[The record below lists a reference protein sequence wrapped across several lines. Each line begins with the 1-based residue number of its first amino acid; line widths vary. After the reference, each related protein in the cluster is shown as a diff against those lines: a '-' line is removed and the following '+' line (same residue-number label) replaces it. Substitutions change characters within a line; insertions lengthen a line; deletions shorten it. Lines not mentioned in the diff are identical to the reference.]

1 MKKYI
6 AFLRGINVGGRKP
19 VKMEDLKK
27 TFAALGFQNVNTVL
41 ASGNVFFDTM
51 EPRADALVKSIEE
64 KLKQVFGHEIGVLV
78 RSLKE
83 LQDLAGHNPFKNVKV
98 TPQTRLYVTF
108 LSQKPKTR
116 LKLPHESPG
125 KDFKILRVS
134 DREVCS
140 ALTLSPNWGTTDLMP
155 VLEREFGEKITTRN
169 WNTIAK
175 ILEAAA

>member
-1 MKKYI
+1 VKKYI

-19 VKMEDLKK
+19 VKMEYLRK

-78 RSLKE
+78 CSLKE
-83 LQDLAGHNPFKNVKV
+83 LQDLARLNPFKNVKV

-116 LKLPHESPG
+116 LKIPHESPG
-125 KDFKILRVS
+125 NDFRILRVS

-140 ALTLSPNWGTTDLMP
+140 VLTLSPSWGTTDSMA
-155 VLEREFGEKITTRN
+155 VLEREFGKKITTRN